1 MWSLV
6 LLCHFFYFSTIPSDT
21 DAEKPGPAKRRRK
34 STSAG
39 GIPLSRVGSPGSLL
53 KPALTERQ
61 QMALLMQMTDPQKQE
76 QQTPPGRGGGAL
88 YAGRGGAA
96 LYAGRGGGALNAGRG
111 VDVIFVNLAVREQ
124 CSPLYK

>member
-6 LLCHFFYFSTIPSDT
+6 WLCHFFGLSSTTSSDT

-76 QQTPPGRGGGAL
+76 QQIPPGRGGGAL
-88 YAGRGGAA
+88 YAGRGGGA
-96 LYAGRGGGALNAGRG
+96 LYTESQANRCYV
-111 VDVIFVNLAVREQ
+111 VDVIVINLAILEP
-124 CSPLYK
+124 CSPLECL

>member
-6 LLCHFFYFSTIPSDT
+6 WLCHFFGLSSTTSSDT

-88 YAGRGGAA
+88 YTESQANRC
-96 LYAGRGGGALNAGRG
+96 YV
-111 VDVIFVNLAVREQ
+111 VDVIVINLAILEP
-124 CSPLYK
+124 CSPLECL